1 MADAYPIPN
10 LAPGEEHSAEMII
23 KRSRFLATVSRVTTP
38 DEAKAFVERLK
49 ARHPDAN
56 HNCWAFN
63 AGAPGTTARIG
74 ASDDGEPKGTAGRPM
89 LNVLL
94 HCGIGEIAVVVTRY
108 FGGIKLGAGGL
119 VRAYSQG
126 ARDVIEKAGT
136 AENVLSRVYGVKMPY
151 DCYQPFLK
159 FVDKIKKSVVSTDF
173 SDSVTV
179 KIAVP
184 YDNAD
189 FAAKVTDLTNGK
201 AEITEINSAD
211 EEYIVYD
218 DDL

>member
-1 MADAYPIPN
+1 MSVNGYFCVKKETENETVI
-10 LAPGEEHSAEMII
+10 E
-23 KRSRFLATVSRVTTP
+23 RSRFISYVKKCETEDDARAFLEEKRKAHPFAT
-38 DEAKAFVERLK
+38 
-49 ARHPDAN
+49 
-56 HNCWAFN
+56 HNCYAYITER
-63 AGAPGTTARIG
+63 GKIARF
-74 ASDDGEPKGTAGRPM
+74 SDDGEPHGTAGKPI
-89 LNVLL
+89 LSVIEGASITNV
-94 HCGIGEIAVVVTRY
+94 CIVVTRY
-108 FGGIKLGAGGL
+108 FGGVLLGTGGL

>member
-1 MADAYPIPN
+1 M
-10 LAPGEEHSAEMII
+10 
-23 KRSRFLATVSRVTTP
+23 
-38 DEAKAFVERLK
+38 
-49 ARHPDAN
+49 
-56 HNCWAFN
+56 
-63 AGAPGTTARIG
+63 
-74 ASDDGEPKGTAGRPM
+74 
-89 LNVLL
+89 
-94 HCGIGEIAVVVTRY
+94 TRY

>member
-1 MADAYPIPN
+1 M
-10 LAPGEEHSAEMII
+10 S
-23 KRSRFLATVSRVTTP
+23 
-38 DEAKAFVERLK
+38 
-49 ARHPDAN
+49 
-56 HNCWAFN
+56 
-63 AGAPGTTARIG
+63 
-74 ASDDGEPKGTAGRPM
+74 
-89 LNVLL
+89 
-94 HCGIGEIAVVVTRY
+94 
-108 FGGIKLGAGGL
+108 
-119 VRAYSQG
+119 
-126 ARDVIEKAGT
+126 
-136 AENVLSRVYGVKMPY
+136 Y

-159 FVDKIKKSVVSTDF
+159 FAEKIKKSVVSTDF

-218 DDL
+218 EDL

>member
-1 MADAYPIPN
+1 MGKTESYITVV
-10 LAPGEEHSAEMII
+10 GETAAEYTE
-23 KRSRFLATVSRVTTP
+23 KRSRFIATLKHCKTEE
-38 DEAKAFVERLK
+38 EAAEFINALK
-49 ARHPDAN
+49 SKYWDARH
-56 HNCWAFN
+56 NCYAYSVEN
-63 AGAPGTTARIG
+63 GALKRF
-74 ASDDGEPKGTAGRPM
+74 SDDGEPQGTAGQPI
-89 LNVLL
+89 LEVIKNKKLFDT
-94 HCGIGEIAVVVTRY
+94 IVVVTRY

-159 FVDKIKKSVVSTDF
+159 FADKIKKSVVSTDF

>member
-1 MADAYPIPN
+1 MSVNGYFCVKKETENETVI
-10 LAPGEEHSAEMII
+10 E
-23 KRSRFLATVSRVTTP
+23 RSRFISHVKKCETEDDARAFLEEKRKAHPFAT
-38 DEAKAFVERLK
+38 
-49 ARHPDAN
+49 
-56 HNCWAFN
+56 HNCYAYITER
-63 AGAPGTTARIG
+63 GKIARF
-74 ASDDGEPKGTAGRPM
+74 SDDGEPQGTAGQPI
-89 LNVLL
+89 LEVIKNKKLFDT
-94 HCGIGEIAVVVTRY
+94 IVVVTRY

-136 AENVLSRVYGVKMPY
+136 AENVLSRVYGVIMPY

-159 FVDKIKKSVVSTDF
+159 FADKIKKSVVSTDF

>member
-1 MADAYPIPN
+1 MSVNGYFCVKKETENETVI
-10 LAPGEEHSAEMII
+10 E
-23 KRSRFLATVSRVTTP
+23 RSRFISYVKKCETE
-38 DEAKAFVERLK
+38 DEARAFLEEKRKA
-49 ARHPDAN
+49 HPFAT
-56 HNCWAFN
+56 HNCYAYITER
-63 AGAPGTTARIG
+63 GKIARC
-74 ASDDGEPKGTAGRPM
+74 SDDGEPQGTAGQPI
-89 LNVLL
+89 LEVIKNKKLFDT
-94 HCGIGEIAVVVTRY
+94 IVVVTRY

-151 DCYQPFLK
+151 DCYQSFLK
-159 FVDKIKKSVVSTDF
+159 FADKIKKSVVSTDF

-189 FAAKVTDLTNGK
+189 FAVKVTDLTNGK